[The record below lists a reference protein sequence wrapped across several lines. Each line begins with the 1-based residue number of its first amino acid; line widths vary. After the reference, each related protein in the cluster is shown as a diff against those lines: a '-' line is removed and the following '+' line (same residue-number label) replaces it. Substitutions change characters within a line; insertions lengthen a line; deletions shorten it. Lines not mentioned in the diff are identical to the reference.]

1 MPEGFLRS
9 LHRRSVRA
17 RQVLLGQGRRKT
29 KRQNSDSCQSSENKE
44 PRKIQTVVP
53 PVTAVDTPPRPKLD
67 PGSPKN
73 FPTSPL
79 LIRRSFKKAQNDPI
93 PVEKIILMQDMIKQ
107 ENKRG
112 FERGVDVLMTPSDAK
127 KQCKQVFATPAST
140 PATFN
145 NKSVRMAA
153 AATPTR
159 TGEAKVM
166 QRSNSMTAKDTPA
179 KSEGLATSFLRRS
192 FRRRS
197 VMHFSTPKPR
207 RKSEPGTPDK
217 TADISLKESAQCAP
231 CMLSGVVTKVSS
243 SALNRDGRSK
253 KFLAALDDGR
263 LCYFP
268 SKHDYLTGTR
278 AKEIP
283 LRCAAVRVPRDLAPS
298 KVARPHPAVPANTVA
313 LTPLR
318 DSWYAKDEIEL
329 TKYNERTGEVVESP
343 SSVVKTARIG
353 ESEGA
358 FPLEIVSFDGRCWR
372 FEVSSKSD
380 RDTWF
385 STIEKQ
391 IMREL
396 QVDSGNPATN
406 SPNAAEL
413 STVVTGENALVLRAL
428 PGNEVCADCG
438 DKDPAWASLN
448 LGVLTCITCSG
459 AHRGLGSH
467 VSRIRS
473 LELDHWTQDQITA
486 MQLIGNKL
494 ANEIWEADL
503 GSLKKPS
510 PDSSNE
516 EKRSWVRAKY
526 GDKDFLRVPEHP
538 TIPALRTAVLRRDV
552 RTVLSIVVS
561 CPEVSLSILLHA
573 AKENQ
578 YSELVQFLLWNGAK
592 QEVDIS
598 SLVHLMKTCGCSNLI

>member
-29 KRQNSDSCQSSENKE
+29 KRQSSDTCLTSENKE
-44 PRKIQTVVP
+44 PLVQTIVSP
-53 PVTAVDTPPRPKLD
+53 EAPRPKLD
-67 PGSPKN
+67 PNSPKN
-73 FPTSPL
+73 NLPTSPL
-79 LIRRSFKKAQNDPI
+79 LIRRSFKKAQNEPI
-93 PVEKIILMQDMIKQ
+93 AVEKLILMQDLIKQ
-107 ENKRG
+107 QEHKRG
-112 FERGVDVLMTPSDAK
+112 AERGVDTLMTPSDPK
-127 KQCKQVFATPAST
+127 KQCVVAS
-140 PATFN
+140 N
-145 NKSVRMAA
+145 NKTVRV
-153 AATPTR
+153 AATPTP
-159 TGEAKVM
+159 KVV
-166 QRSNSMTAKDTPA
+166 QRSNSMSAKETPV
-179 KSEGLATSFLRRS
+179 KTEGLATSFLRRS

-207 RKSEPGTPDK
+207 RKSESGTPDK
-217 TADISLKESAQCAP
+217 TTDVSMKESSQYAP
-231 CMLSGVVTKVSS
+231 CLLSGVVTKVSS

-263 LCYFP
+263 LFYFP
-268 SKHDYLTGTR
+268 TKHDYLSGTR
-278 AKEIP
+278 GKEIP
-283 LRCAAVRVPRDLAPS
+283 LRCAAVRVPRDPKRAHPHVPPS
-298 KVARPHPAVPANTVA
+298 ATVT

-318 DSWYAKDEIEL
+318 DSWYAKDEIAL
-329 TKYNERTGEVVESP
+329 TKYNERTGEVVDSP
-343 SSVVKTARIG
+343 RTTNAPSGSV
-353 ESEGA
+353 EGA

-372 FEVSSKSD
+372 FEVASKSD
-380 RDTWF
+380 RDNWF

-396 QVDSGNPATN
+396 QVDGGNPTN
-406 SPNAAEL
+406 SPGTADL
-413 STVVTGENALVLRAL
+413 SVAQVAGENALVLRTL

-438 DKDPAWASLN
+438 EKDPAWASLN

-473 LELDHWTQDQITA
+473 LELDHWTQGQIAA

-494 ANEIWEADL
+494 ANTIWEADL
-503 GSLKKPS
+503 GSRSKPR
-510 PDSSNE
+510 PESSNE

-538 TIPALRTAVLRRDV
+538 TIPALRVAVHERDV

-573 AKENQ
+573 ARENHFA
-578 YSELVQFLLWNGAK
+578 ELVQFLLWNGAK

-598 SLVHLMKTCGCSNLI
+598 SLVLLMKTCGCSNLI